1 MPRGARISIAVV
13 GAGLIGRRHVG
24 HVQACPEASLHAIV
38 DPTDAAR
45 DLAAACGTPWFADI
59 GALLAAGKP
68 DATIV
73 ATPNSLHVEHGLAAI
88 AAGLPTL
95 VEKPIADSVEG
106 ARRLVAAADQA
117 GVPLLV
123 GHHRRHNPLIAR
135 AKETVASGKLGRIV
149 AAHAFFWI
157 FKPDSYFD
165 VAWRRSPGGG
175 PVLIN
180 LIHDI
185 DLLRHLVGEIESVQA
200 LQSNAVRGHP
210 VDETTALAFRF
221 ENGALGT
228 ANISDTIVAPW
239 NWEHNASENRDFPR
253 SDQNF
258 LYIGG
263 THGSLSLPR
272 LELWTNDGGR
282 SWLNPFS
289 ATRIAAH
296 EENPLD
302 RQILQLCRVARGE
315 EPPLVPGVDGLRTLE
330 VVDAVRRAAASG
342 MTELVRP

>member
-1 MPRGARISIAVV
+1 MAQDPIRIAVI
-13 GAGLIGRRHVG
+13 GAGLIGRRHVD
-24 HVQACPEASLHAIV
+24 HVRACPEAALHSII

-45 DLAAACGTPWFADI
+45 DLAAACGVPWFAEI
-59 GALLAAGKP
+59 GAMLAAGKP
-68 DATIV
+68 DAAIV

-106 ARRLVAAADQA
+106 ARRLVEAAAAAD
-117 GVPLLV
+117 VPLLV

-135 AKETVASGKLGRIV
+135 AKETLDSGRLGRIV

-157 FKPDSYFD
+157 FKPDPYFD
-165 VAWRRSPGGG
+165 VAWRRQPGGG

-185 DLLRHLVGEIESVQA
+185 DLLRHLVGEIDAVQA

-210 VDETTALAFRF
+210 VDETTVLTFRF
-221 ENGALGT
+221 ANGALGT
-228 ANISDTIVAPW
+228 ANISDTIVSPW
-239 NWEHNASENRDFPR
+239 NWEHNASENREFPR
-253 SDQNF
+253 TDQNF
-258 LYIGG
+258 LFIGG

-272 LELWTNDGGR
+272 LDVWTNEKER
-282 SWLNPFS
+282 SWLKPF
-289 ATRIAAH
+289 AAARIAAH

-302 RQILQLCRVARGE
+302 RQILQLCRVVRGE
-315 EPPLVPGVDGLRTLE
+315 EPPLVPGLDGLRTLE

-342 MTELVRP
+342 RTELVRP